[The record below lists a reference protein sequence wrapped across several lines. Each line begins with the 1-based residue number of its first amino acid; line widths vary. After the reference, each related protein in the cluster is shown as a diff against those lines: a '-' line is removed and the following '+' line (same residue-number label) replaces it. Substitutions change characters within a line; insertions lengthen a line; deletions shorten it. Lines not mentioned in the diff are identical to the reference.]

1 MKKVKLFSFA
11 LAALM
16 LGACSSEDVIDNGGQ
31 PQWNDKGKGY
41 INLAIQLPTQPG
53 TRANDNF
60 DDGTP
65 AEYEVK
71 DATLILFVDNKVN
84 SAYEMNLNFS
94 MDGTSDNITTTAKIT
109 QEINKVEGSEPAP
122 TIQALVVL
130 NRNNAFTVDG
140 SDLTVGGQSMKDK
153 TLTELNQAVSDAIGS
168 SNWHSDGLL
177 MSNAVMAN
185 VAGGANVP
193 TSANV
198 VGPLVNIDGDAIY
211 STKAEADANPAA
223 TIYVERAEAKVT
235 LTAGN
240 GTVTD
245 GSDFEYTILGWA
257 LDNTNMT
264 GKLVRDVAAFD
275 TWKVYAATSVQT
287 NPYRFIGSA
296 PFQMVCTVFIGAMI
310 ITIQA
315 WLLAIPALRPL
326 AVHMLLLTMA

>member
-41 INLAIQLPTQPG
+41 INLAIQLPTQPS

-211 STKAEADANPAA
+211 ST
-223 TIYVERAEAKVT
+223 
-235 LTAGN
+235 G
-240 GTVTD
+240 
-245 GSDFEYTILGWA
+245 
-257 LDNTNMT
+257 
-264 GKLVRDVAAFD
+264 
-275 TWKVYAATSVQT
+275 
-287 NPYRFIGSA
+287 
-296 PFQMVCTVFIGAMI
+296 
-310 ITIQA
+310 
-315 WLLAIPALRPL
+315 
-326 AVHMLLLTMA
+326 